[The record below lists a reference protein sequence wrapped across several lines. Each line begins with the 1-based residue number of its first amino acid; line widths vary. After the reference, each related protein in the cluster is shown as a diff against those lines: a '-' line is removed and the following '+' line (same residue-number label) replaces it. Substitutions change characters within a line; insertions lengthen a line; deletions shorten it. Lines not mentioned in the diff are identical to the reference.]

1 MSPHLS
7 HGGWS
12 GAALHLDRL
21 PLLEKGLSV
30 VLAGGLSGG
39 ELEAGEGGEDLLI
52 GVIRVLWGK
61 EGGGGGGRGGGG
73 GGEGREKEEGRK
85 DCKINKSI
93 IILS

>member
-7 HGGWS
+7 HGGWP
-12 GAALHLDRL
+12 GAALRVDRL

-39 ELEAGEGGEDLLI
+39 ELEAGEGGEDLLV

-61 EGGGGGGRGGGG
+61 GGGRRRKKRR
-73 GGEGREKEEGRK
+73 GEEEEDEEEEGRRK
-85 DCKINKSI
+85 GGHIVKLITA
-93 IILS
+93 